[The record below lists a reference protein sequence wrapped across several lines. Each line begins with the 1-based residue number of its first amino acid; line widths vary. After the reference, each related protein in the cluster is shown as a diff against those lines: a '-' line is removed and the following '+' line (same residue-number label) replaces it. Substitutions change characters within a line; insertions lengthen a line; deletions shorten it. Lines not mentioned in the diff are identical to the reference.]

1 MDSSTTSQ
9 NAITAA
15 TKSYNDFMFKVQ
27 ANMRKNS
34 EDLAQRIAK
43 ARRERK
49 AKLKKR
55 RTLRE
60 KMHKIL
66 RDLQSSEMDI
76 AVADEHI
83 KQHRARY
90 AVHIVYLLFENS
102 HTVGRW
108 AISKGDTMTNCM
120 CAL

>member
-9 NAITAA
+9 NVITAA

-66 RDLQSSEMDI
+66 KDLQSSEMDI

-83 KQHRARY
+83 KQLEAECQSVLEHEAQ
-90 AVHIVYLLFENS
+90 E
-102 HTVGRW
+102 
-108 AISKGDTMTNCM
+108 DC
-120 CAL
+120 